1 MISHGWE
8 HQSER
13 TYSPWVK
20 FATYFFFY
28 IWTQDWIWTESWFTR
43 WGQGTVEYCTVL
55 YRFELSAY
63 CTYCFVSVGVGLG
76 IGELSCTSLRLYLQ
90 YCTRWILK
98 WWSLEFY
105 FSSHTLTHFSPSSS
119 FYLFFVSF
127 FSFLMKPV
135 GEDGAGIGQCTYLKD
150 SRIWFKSTHLKVI
163 DTHFF
168 FDS

>member
-20 FATYFFFY
+20 FATYFFFLY
-28 IWTQDWIWTESWFTR
+28 LNSRLDLNRELIHAMRSR
-43 WGQGTVEYCTVL
+43 YGRVL